1 MTNKHETYSED
12 ELVALLPFY
21 LNDKIEPEE
30 REAVDSWLSHEP
42 KAAEILEKISEERH
56 ATALANEAI
65 PLPRGGLE
73 RLMAD
78 VAVTKQEASL
88 AGASASLSG
97 LLGKIVAPLRA
108 APAEL
113 AWGVCGLLMLVTVSQ
128 SALLYNKEGGGP
140 TSGPGIELA
149 GGEMGAV
156 LSTAIVKFADAAQ
169 IADIAN
175 ALDEAGA
182 IIVSGPT
189 ARGQF
194 TIAFV
199 ERPDGV
205 SLDDRYEALK
215 SDARLLELF
224 VLRDAK

>member
-1 MTNKHETYSED
+1 MTKSQETYSED

-21 LNDKIEPEE
+21 LIDKIEPAE
-30 REAVDSWLSHEP
+30 REAVDDWLSSDP
-42 KAAEILEKISEERH
+42 KAADILDKISEERH
-56 ATALANEAI
+56 ATAMANEAI
-65 PLPRGGLE
+65 ALPRGGLD

-78 VAVTKQEASL
+78 VAQTKQEASL
-88 AGASASLSG
+88 AGATASVSG
-97 LLGKIVAPLRA
+97 LFGKILAPLRA

-128 SALLYNKEGGGP
+128 SAMLYNSEGVGVTP
-140 TSGPGIELA
+140 QSGIELA
-149 GGEMGAV
+149 GGEQGVV
-156 LSTAIVKFADAAQ
+156 LSTAIVKFADKAA
-169 IADIAN
+169 IADVAN

-194 TIAFV
+194 TIAFI

-205 SLDDRYEALK
+205 SLDDRYTALK
-215 SDARLLELF
+215 SDARLLEMF